1 MPSLCNW
8 ILTSANGPLFAVI
21 LTLPRRV
28 WANICAKDVEGAT
41 NMKTRETIMD
51 IAERISYSLS
61 CVSATCPSIQARRK
75 TMAENERLVSR
86 VLSMQRLIEAKTE
99 HAKRFQEWPNS
110 IFPRVFLGV

>member
-28 WANICAKDVEGAT
+28 WANICAEDVDGAT

-51 IAERISYSLS
+51 TAERISYSLS
-61 CVSATCPSIQARRK
+61 CVSATWPPIQARRK
-75 TMAENERLVSR
+75 TMAGKSTIGLPRTFDAESDRR
-86 VLSMQRLIEAKTE
+86 QTE
-99 HAKRFQEWPNS
+99 HAKRFQE
-110 IFPRVFLGV
+110 